1 MAFSIDFNTEQLVS
15 FLHVQNIGLDSDDLD
30 LLKDEKINGR
40 SFLLLTQD
48 LLLTMGFKM
57 GPIICIL
64 ELISSLKKESNSSGG
79 RLDYFQIF
87 SVEQWSKDHFINWI
101 SKKDQTPSRNDNHFF
116 VTLIGLL
123 KDDSLLSAKS
133 RSIIKDLFLQRK
145 KWHLNHIGKDGD
157 PHHLYC
163 DFAIKFN
170 SSTFPIA
177 ILELVVTASSTD
189 LERHY
194 IRIFEYA
201 SQLCP
206 DEIWVIHF
214 SCEDNFVPY
223 WPRKRLQKRG
233 LNVIHF
239 WHDKKF
245 KNITMFTRYNDNGN
259 IVKLDNVIIK

>member
-1 MAFSIDFNTEQLVS
+1 MYRILVNW
-15 FLHVQNIGLDSDDLD
+15 LKLTHHINIVS
-30 LLKDEKINGR
+30 
-40 SFLLLTQD
+40 Q
-48 LLLTMGFKM
+48 
-57 GPIICIL
+57 
-64 ELISSLKKESNSSGG
+64 
-79 RLDYFQIF
+79 
-87 SVEQWSKDHFINWI
+87 
-101 SKKDQTPSRNDNHFF
+101 
-116 VTLIGLL
+116 
-123 KDDSLLSAKS
+123 
-133 RSIIKDLFLQRK
+133 
-145 KWHLNHIGKDGD
+145 WHLNHIGKDGD

-177 ILELVVTASSTD
+177 ILELVVTASSAD